1 MASGNSKKKRNKPCK
16 PPGVPS
22 KGTGRGARKAHLSES
37 DKAMLGK
44 GVFDRIAHQRDMEE
58 RQAKA
63 KRKDA

>member
-16 PPGVPS
+16 PPGVSS

-44 GVFDRIAHQRDMEE
+44 GVFDRIAHQRALEE
-58 RQAKA
+58 RAFKT
-63 KRKDA
+63 RKKDE